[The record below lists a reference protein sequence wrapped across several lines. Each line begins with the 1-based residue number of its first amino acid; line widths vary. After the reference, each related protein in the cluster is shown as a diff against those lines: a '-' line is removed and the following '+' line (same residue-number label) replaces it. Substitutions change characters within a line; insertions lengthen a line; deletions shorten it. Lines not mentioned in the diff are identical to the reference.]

1 VHKTTQSPIALEV
14 VERIAAIYA
23 IEDRIRGGT
32 AEQRCAVRQT
42 ESEPLM
48 NDLKR
53 RLTGL
58 LEGLSVKSTLAKA
71 IRYTLR
77 HWDGLT
83 MFLSDGRVEVDS
95 NTVERTM
102 RTIAQGRHSYL
113 FAGSERGARNWA
125 ILASL
130 LTTARL
136 NGVDPLSWLTDV
148 LERIVSG
155 RTKNH
160 QLHELL
166 PWEWKATRAA
176 QDVKAAA

>member
-1 VHKTTQSPIALEV
+1 MLIIANHQHRLSSLRMK
-14 VERIAAIYA
+14 RIGDNGFECQKPGTMAPARSAARA
-23 IEDRIRGGT
+23 
-32 AEQRCAVRQT
+32 
-42 ESEPLM
+42 
-48 NDLKR
+48 
-53 RLTGL
+53 
-58 LEGLSVKSTLAKA
+58 
-71 IRYTLR
+71 
-77 HWDGLT
+77 
-83 MFLSDGRVEVDS
+83 
-95 NTVERTM
+95 
-102 RTIAQGRHSYL
+102 
-113 FAGSERGARNWA
+113 NWA

-176 QDVKAAA
+176 QDRKAAA